1 MVIFANRY
9 LTTLPPQEVTTMNVN
24 NLPDENSLERLTPTE
39 AMALASNAKL
49 VQSARK
55 YTAMHKL
62 RRCESDLRAA
72 RGRVHEYEEVLANLE
87 KEIKSAEEN
96 IEVLDSGMVGIQRL
110 VVQAEQLK
118 ASNDT
123 DSARSSF
130 YASDHNYRTE

>member
-96 IEVLDSGMVGIQRL
+96 IEVLDSGM
-110 VVQAEQLK
+110 
-118 ASNDT
+118 
-123 DSARSSF
+123 
-130 YASDHNYRTE
+130 